1 MKIKS
6 FDLTDFKPIV
16 RLQIQD
22 LGNTV
27 VIAGANGSGKTRLK
41 DAIVQTLQGSP
52 CMDMTIVATRDEER
66 SPKYFNG
73 DQISIRK
80 GQANSTLT
88 NYFRS
93 RKFGAGRYVGSFVQI
108 DSNRSVQAFKYNQVN
123 WLGGDPDD
131 QESAGTFY
139 FSPFTNRWQDFM
151 NYIHQK
157 SAARDKKLAEVM
169 KRSPDLFGRQILE
182 KYPDPLEKYEEIFES
197 ILPGKKLLPIDP
209 ASPKAFH
216 FSDDDG
222 QRLPFTALSSGEQEV
237 IKVLFDVA
245 RKDIRHSV
253 IIVDEPELHLHPTL
267 AFKLIETL
275 KNIGDHTNQ
284 FLFLTHSPDLIST
297 YYSTGDVYFIDHSSG
312 VHNQAHRLSD
322 LNHEH
327 HEVASLIGHNLGLFA
342 VGKKLVFVEGEESS
356 IDRLTYQKI
365 AQTVSADIRVIPT
378 GSVLNIL
385 ALSNIE
391 AQIRKA
397 IFGVDLYMIRDRD
410 GLSDQQVAQ
419 LEENGRLR
427 CLRRRHIENYFLDA
441 ELLFRVAQVLYLT
454 ATDGGLSV
462 AALANAT
469 HAIARESLMF
479 NVYQNMKDHLRVNH
493 FLRSPSV
500 RDVGSRTPEEID
512 DQIVDAVASNRS
524 ELIDSISDDAIRK
537 WLESERLR
545 LQEKLANGAWM
556 REFQGKYIFSRLC
569 RETLKADP
577 LRIRQ
582 VYVDI
587 ALDERPEAFQ
597 EVSSMFENM

>member
-1 MKIKS
+1 MKIES

-16 RLQIQD
+16 RLQVQN
-22 LGNTV
+22 LGSTV

-52 CMDMTIVATRDEER
+52 CMDMTITATRSEER
-66 SPKYFNG
+66 SSKYFNG
-73 DQISIRK
+73 DQISVK
-80 GQANSTLT
+80 NGQPNRTLQ
-88 NYFRS
+88 NYFSS
-93 RKFGAGRYVGSFVQI
+93 RKFGAGRYVGSLVQI
-108 DSNRSVQAFKYNQVN
+108 DSERSVQALKFNQVN

-131 QESAGTFY
+131 QESAGNFY
-139 FSPFTNRWQDFM
+139 FSSFTNRWQDFM

-169 KRSPDLFGRQILE
+169 KQSPDLLGKQILS
-182 KYPDPLEKYEEIFES
+182 KYPDPIAKYQHIFES
-197 ILPGKKLLPIDP
+197 ILPGKKLLPITP
-209 ASPKAFH
+209 ASPTAFY

-222 QRLPFTALSSGEQEV
+222 QRLPFKALSSGEQEV

-284 FLFLTHSPDLIST
+284 FFLTHSPDLIST
-297 YYSTGDVYFIDHSSG
+297 YYSSGDVYFIDQSSG
-312 VHNQAHRLSD
+312 THNQAHRLSD
-322 LNHEH
+322 INQEH
-327 HEVASLIGHNLGLFA
+327 HEIASLIGHNLGLFA

-378 GSVLNIL
+378 GSVSNIL

-410 GLSDQQVAQ
+410 GLSDKQVAH
-419 LEENGRLR
+419 LEENGRMR
-427 CLRRRHIENYFLDA
+427 CLKRKHIENYFLDSD
-441 ELLFRVAQVLYLT
+441 LLFRVAKMLYLT
-454 ATDGGLSV
+454 ATKPDLSV
-462 AALANAT
+462 GALAKAT
-469 HAIARESLMF
+469 HAIAKESLMF
-479 NVYQNMKDHLRVNH
+479 NVCQNTKDHLRVNH

-500 RDVGSRTPEEID
+500 KDIGSKTPEQVL
-512 DQIVDAVASNRS
+512 DQIVDAVASSRS
-524 ELIDSISDDAIRK
+524 ELNDGISDYAIRE
-537 WLESERLR
+537 WIESEQLR
-545 LQEKLANGAWM
+545 LQEKLADGAWV

-582 VYVDI
+582 AYVDI
-587 ALDERPEAFQ
+587 ALDERPEAFE
-597 EVSSMFENM
+597 EVSSMFESM